1 MNQPNLWYK
10 VKAQD
15 FDNADIG
22 SIYGNETN
30 VMKRKLVINANNLP
44 DIKTKPGFRLGFRII
59 SSSENT
65 ADARLE
71 SLVLSREQVGRM
83 IRHNS
88 SKIEV
93 VRRIK
98 IKEEEYAIKTLVI
111 ISKAENRYKKFVREE
126 TNKFIDSVAGKDGL
140 KELVLDVLAGK
151 VQNQL
156 HKKLSKI
163 YPTRATEIRMIEKL
177 NAANQKS

>member
-10 VKAQD
+10 VKAID

-30 VMKRKLVINANNLP
+30 AINRKILVNAGNIP
-44 DIKTKPGFRLGFRII
+44 DIKTKQGFKLGFRVI
-59 SSSENT
+59 SSAENT
-65 ADARLE
+65 ANAQLE
-71 SLVLSREQVGRM
+71 SLVLSKDQVGRM
-83 IRHNS
+83 VRHNS
-88 SKIEV
+88 SKLDV
-93 VRRIK
+93 VRKAQINEK
-98 IKEEEYAIKTLVI
+98 NYAIKAVII

-126 TNKFIDSVAGKDGL
+126 ANEFIDGFAKNKNL
-140 KELVLDVLAGK
+140 KELVLEVLSGK

-163 YPTRATEIRMIEKL
+163 YPTRAVEIRSK
-177 NAANQKS
+177 

>member
-59 SSSENT
+59 SSS
-65 ADARLE
+65 
-71 SLVLSREQVGRM
+71 
-83 IRHNS
+83 
-88 SKIEV
+88 
-93 VRRIK
+93 
-98 IKEEEYAIKTLVI
+98 
-111 ISKAENRYKKFVREE
+111 
-126 TNKFIDSVAGKDGL
+126 
-140 KELVLDVLAGK
+140 
-151 VQNQL
+151 
-156 HKKLSKI
+156 
-163 YPTRATEIRMIEKL
+163 
-177 NAANQKS
+177 

>member
-1 MNQPNLWYK
+1 MNQPNSWYK
-10 VKAQD
+10 IKAID
-15 FDNADIG
+15 FDNADLG

-30 VMKRKLVINANNLP
+30 IINRVINVNANNLSE
-44 DIKTKPGFRLGFRII
+44 IKTRPGFKLIFRIV

-65 ADARLE
+65 ANAKLE

-93 VRRIK
+93 VRK
-98 IKEEEYAIKTLVI
+98 LKFDEKEYAIKTLI
-111 ISKAENRYKKFVREE
+111 MINKAENRYRKFIREE
-126 TNKFIDSVAGKDGL
+126 THKFIDSLSEKKDVKDL
-140 KELVLDVLAGK
+140 ILDVLAGK
-151 VQNQL
+151 IQNQL

-163 YPTRATEIRMIEKL
+163 YPTRAVEIRMIEKL
-177 NAANQKS
+177 TN